1 MDTAYNLISGSFR
14 DPAGFLFSH
23 KGIVYRQVNHWGQV
37 DYDMLMTSGLY
48 TALINEGLLLSHE
61 EVVLPA
67 PRPELAYR
75 VLCPIQ
81 LPFISYP
88 YEWCFSQLQDA
99 ALTTLRIQKRALDF
113 GMSLKDSSA
122 YNIQFYQGRPIL
134 IDTLSFEPY
143 QEGQPWVAYRQFC
156 QHFLAPLALMARR
169 DVRLSQLLRVH
180 IDGVPL
186 DLTARLLPWSARFQ
200 SGVFFHI
207 YMHSRSQKRYA
218 DATLVPERAIGRMSR
233 IGLLGLLDSLETA
246 VKRLRWSGGATE
258 WGDYYDKTNY
268 TAAAHEH
275 KKALI
280 GAWLGQFAPRSVW
293 DLGANTG
300 VFSRLASARGI
311 PTVAFDVD
319 PDAIE
324 QAYRTARLDGDPN
337 FLPLL
342 LDLTNPSPALGWQSS
357 ERQSWL
363 ARGPADMVLALAL
376 VHHLA
381 IANNV
386 PLPRLAEFFSHLGE
400 RLVLEF
406 VPKEDSQVQKLLA
419 TRKDIFGDYTQSG
432 LEVAFAGYF
441 EIEKREVIA
450 ESCRILYLM
459 RVLSKKDRAST
470 DMVSCPPKTRP
481 PTK

>member
-1 MDTAYNLISGSFR
+1 MTIDYHPVAGSFR
-14 DPAGFLFSH
+14 DPAGFLFIH
-23 KGIVYRQVNHWGQV
+23 DGAVYRQVNRWGQV
-37 DYDMLMTSGLY
+37 DYDTLMESGLY
-48 TALINEGLLLSHE
+48 AALVSAGLLLPHE
-61 EVVLPA
+61 EVALPA
-67 PRPELAYR
+67 PRPESAYR
-75 VLCPIQ
+75 VLRPVQI
-81 LPFISYP
+81 PFISYP
-88 YEWCFSQLQDA
+88 YEWCFSQLRDA
-99 ALTTLRIQKRALDF
+99 ALLTLQIQKRAFDF

-122 YNIQFYQGRPIL
+122 YNIQFYQGRPVL

-143 QEGQPWVAYRQFC
+143 HEGQPWVAYRQFC
-156 QHFLAPLALMARR
+156 QHFLAPLALMAHR
-169 DVRLSQLLRVH
+169 DSRLSQFLRVYM
-180 IDGVPL
+180 DGLPL
-186 DLTARLLPWSARFQ
+186 DLAVRLLPWSARFQ
-200 SGVFFHI
+200 SGLLFHI
-207 YMHSRSQKRYA
+207 YMHSRSQQRYA
-218 DATLVPERAIGRMSR
+218 GATIAPERAVGRMNR

-246 VKRLRWSGGATE
+246 VKRLRWREDVTE

-280 GAWLGQFAPRSVW
+280 AAWLEELAPRNVW

-311 PTVAFDVD
+311 STVAFDVD
-319 PDAIE
+319 PGAIE

-342 LDLTNPSPALGWQSS
+342 LDLTNPSPALGWHSS

-363 ARGPADMVLALAL
+363 ARGPVDMVLALAL

-400 RLVLEF
+400 WLVLEF

-419 TRKDIFGDYTQSG
+419 TREDIFVDYSQSG
-432 LEVAFAGYF
+432 LEAAFAGYF
-441 EIEKREVIA
+441 AIEKREPIA
-450 ESCRILYLM
+450 ESCRTLYLM
-459 RVLSKKDRAST
+459 RALPYRV
-470 DMVSCPPKTRP
+470 
-481 PTK
+481 